1 MNGGASR
8 RKRQVVQAKQPLSI
22 GPHLGGIESRAFGK
36 LAELLNTVLVGVL
49 RVDGLA
55 LGERYRRTVESNS
68 LGSKAFD
75 VHFDAPKPLVIE
87 RGVLKISEVEICA

>member
-1 MNGGASR
+1 MNGGASH

-75 VHFDAPKPLVIE
+75 APKPLVIE
-87 RGVLKISEVEICA
+87 RGVPKIRDKDLIALLSG